1 MVGKEIAG
9 AYFSK
14 DGAGS
19 TTHMSIGKYANN
31 RFDQANSRGH
41 VVWNRVYPDSNLES
55 SLTGFFHTHPN
66 VSVSDRMRPSGKDKE
81 SRDQALDMYPHLQ
94 FYILTHP
101 EYYGGKFPY
110 KFPYTNWH

>member
-1 MVGKEIAG
+1 MSHSTSLGGEGQASVDGVESFILKLSDMVGKEIAG

-31 RFDQANSRGH
+31 RFD
-41 VVWNRVYPDSNLES
+41 
-55 SLTGFFHTHPN
+55 THPN